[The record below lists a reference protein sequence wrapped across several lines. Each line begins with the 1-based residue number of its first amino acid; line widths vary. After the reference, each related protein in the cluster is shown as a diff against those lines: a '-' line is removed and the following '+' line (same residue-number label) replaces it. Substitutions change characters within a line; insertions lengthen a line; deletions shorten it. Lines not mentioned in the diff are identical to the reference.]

1 MSTPP
6 NRTASIERTT
16 ALFGRHR
23 ALVGMIHVGA
33 LPGTPR
39 HEHSL
44 DELLVAAARDANTLC
59 EAGFDALIVENMHDV
74 PYLRREVG
82 PEIVASM
89 STVARAIRETIDLPL
104 GVQILAGANHAAL
117 AVAQAAGCTF
127 IRAEGFAYASVADEG
142 LLDEAD
148 AGKLLRYRRSI
159 SAESVAILADV
170 CKKHSAHAITAD
182 VSFEHHVD
190 TIAFMGAD
198 GVIVTGKATGHPVDT
213 DELAVATRA
222 CDLPVIA
229 GSGANAESIATLFE
243 SADAVIVGS
252 SIKENGHWSR
262 PVDAANAEQV
272 VTAARRAHP

>member
-1 MSTPP
+1 
-6 NRTASIERTT
+6 
-16 ALFGRHR
+16 
-23 ALVGMIHVGA
+23 MIHVGA

-39 HEHSL
+39 HEHTL
-44 DELLVAAARDANTLC
+44 DELLVAAARDASSLC

-74 PYLRREVG
+74 PYLRRDVG

-89 STVARAIRETIDLPL
+89 SIIARAIRETIDLPL
-104 GVQILAGANHAAL
+104 GVQILAGANQAAL
-117 AVAQAAGCTF
+117 AVAEAAGCSF

-159 SAESVAILADV
+159 SAESIAILADV

-190 TIAFMGAD
+190 TLAFMGAD

-213 DELAVATRA
+213 DELAVATSA
-222 CDLPVIA
+222 CELPVIV
-229 GSGANAESIATLFE
+229 GSGAGEDSIAGLLG
-243 SADAVIVGS
+243 SSDAVIVGS
-252 SIKENGHWSR
+252 AIKENHHWSR
-262 PVDAANAEQV
+262 PVDVANARRV
-272 VTAARRAHP
+272 VAAARAMHP